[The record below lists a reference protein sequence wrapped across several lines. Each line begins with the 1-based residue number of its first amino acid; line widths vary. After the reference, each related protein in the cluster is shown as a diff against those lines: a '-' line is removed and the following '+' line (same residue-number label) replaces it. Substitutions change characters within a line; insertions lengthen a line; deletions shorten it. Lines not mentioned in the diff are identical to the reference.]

1 MSLNFNVS
9 PYYDDFDPTKN
20 FHRILFKPGFAVQA
34 RELTQSQ
41 TILQNQISDFASS
54 IFSQNTPISGGKVTT
69 NLYCYYIRLN
79 TQYNNVSVVAGG
91 FLNKIIKDSTG
102 TVLAKVIATAE
113 ATGSG
118 AVAGDPPT
126 LIVTYLSG
134 PQFTDGMTILPTD
147 GTNIGATVSTSTT
160 LQASTGYS
168 SVASISDGVFYV
180 VNGYSQSGT
189 QNADGSYTNYS
200 IGNFVNVSPQTIIL
214 NKYNNSPSY
223 RVGLQITETIYD
235 YISDV
240 SLLDPALGAS
250 NYQAP
255 GADRYV
261 IQLTLSTLPLTLGND
276 GQFIELL
283 RINSGSIVKQ
293 VDGTVYSTID
303 DYFAKR
309 DFETNGD
316 YIVEDFKLTPSTNAY
331 GNSTK
336 YDLSVGPGIA
346 YVHGYRVENQSK
358 ITLTSDRSRANNQI
372 YKNLVYMD
380 YGNYFVVDT
389 VGGQGTTSTGFD
401 PTLITPIDLHCVTS
415 ANIVT
420 ANSSTYNSTKVGSGF
435 IRGLQFVSAG
445 TNSNTKSYVYNAY
458 VSDISAN
465 SLSNTV
471 SSGTTTTLV
480 INDTNNV
487 YSTVAN
493 AYYGLTLTV
502 TTSGTTDTR
511 KIISYT
517 TSGITKTF
525 TVDNIFTITPTS
537 NSTFVLSFNTGAVQ
551 SIVKQPT
558 TGYTFTA
565 NANIA
570 LSGKTNGI
578 STGTTIL
585 NNTQGPELIY
595 PVGYPYV
602 ASVTNSSYYS
612 TRIFRNQ
619 TFSGSGLTLTISSGP
634 NKFIGNGTLSTNAV
648 QQNFTVIDTSTG
660 NILDIVDS
668 VTTTITNGTT
678 VNFAT
683 TAYAGKTVNIISN
696 VFVSSG
702 DNISDSGQ
710 VLKIK
715 NLVTGDTGNVAT
727 SFTSVSGTNVS
738 LYAPSTPG
746 TGSGQAYIT
755 NAGISSSRLS
765 LYVSDVKKIKK
776 IVDTKNKSLSPSSIS
791 GILSTSSYDIT
802 NNFKF
807 DNGQKDNF
815 YDHAGITLLPGAP
828 LPTGN
833 ILVIFDYYSHSGGDG
848 YFSVMSYL
856 SPKSSYPESYAQI
869 PVFISTHGT
878 TYNLRDCIDFR
889 PTRQNGQTSYVW
901 DYNLTDNTQGTLIP
915 TNLSSYIS
923 DYSYYLARKDKLV
936 LTKDNTFQIIQ
947 GSPSVS
953 PILPTEPDGS
963 LVIAN
968 LSLDPYTAYVP
979 GEGNI
984 GLTTNLS
991 VNKVLHKRWVKS
1003 DITDLENRVNNLEYY
1018 TSLSLLESTAA
1029 SSQIPDVNNITRP
1042 NYGILVDDFSSFAT
1056 VDTQN
1061 PDYMANIN
1069 IRKKQLSPLATVNN
1083 FQLQNPV
1090 ALNSLGTSTGTNTY
1104 QISSIN
1110 GTQTNIFTLPFTKT
1124 DTIIQPLA
1132 SSTIS
1137 VNPFSVTVLEGYQQ
1151 LNPPVDNWVDSQ
1163 IAAPV
1168 LVTDPTMQIYQQ
1180 TNGVTV
1186 GNSTDWQAI
1195 PGTVLNN
1202 NAAALNS
1209 PAPTLTST
1217 TTGTQNYQSQSTT
1230 ITTTSGQSSV
1240 PASYSTNNGFLTN
1253 SAVLPYIR
1261 PQQIIVKSKGLAF
1274 NTPVKTWFDGTNVD
1288 RYMISP
1294 NTIELQ
1300 SVSGTFA
1307 EDDVVGY
1314 YVSNT
1319 GTFYPVGR
1327 VVSTY
1332 VYGTGSVRLY
1342 IAKNLKL
1349 PNNLTLPGTIT
1360 LQNGNFDQNG
1370 NYVYGT
1376 VTASGTVS
1384 SSAII
1389 SIKTSG
1395 TIKGVGGTYITTQ
1408 GTSYSGNLISV
1419 QTNSAYCSFLNQY
1432 GVWGDANYSQA
1443 FNASFQL
1450 NITNSDYYTFTAS
1463 SDGTTAISLDGSQVL
1478 SASSYTTTTS
1488 YTTSTALTTGYHTIS
1503 WAGITTG
1510 GTGSG
1515 GFALTIR
1522 DSGGNLVFTTV
1533 NPPSLSYTNAG
1544 SEIQMPGGGSYFT
1557 GVTAIQLGADA
1568 SSVSNYYAGSVINI
1582 TSRYVYQQ
1590 TIASTYVPPP
1600 PPPAI
1605 VPPPTIVY
1613 NVTNQ
1618 YITQIIP
1625 PVPAIVAA
1633 QPPAQPT
1640 SPVIPAAPPSDS
1652 GGSYDSGSVGGGDS
1666 GD

>member
-1 MSLNFNVS
+1 MALNFNVS

-20 FHRILFKPGFAVQA
+20 FHRILFKPGSAVQA

-79 TQYNNVSVVAGG
+79 TQYNNVAVVAGS
-91 FLNKIIKDSTG
+91 FLNKIVTDVTG
-102 TVLAKVIATAE
+102 TILAKVIATAE
-113 ATGSG
+113 PTGSG
-118 AVAGDPPT
+118 SIAGDPPT
-126 LIVTYLSG
+126 LVVTYLSG
-134 PQFTDGMTILPTD
+134 PQFTDNMTVLPVD
-147 GTNIGATVSTSTT
+147 GTNIGATVTTSIP
-160 LQASTGYS
+160 LKPSTGYS
-168 SVASISDGVFYV
+168 SVASISSGVFYV

-189 QNADGSYTNYS
+189 ANPDGSYTNYS
-200 IGNFVNVSPQTIIL
+200 IGNFVSVLPQTIIL
-214 NKYNNSPSY
+214 DKYDNSPSI
-223 RVGLQITETIYD
+223 RVGLEITETIYD

-261 IQLTLSTLPLTLGND
+261 IQLTLSTLSLNLGND
-276 GQFIELL
+276 SQFIELL
-283 RINSGSIVKQ
+283 RIQNGNIVKQ

-331 GNSTK
+331 GNTNK
-336 YDLSVGPGIA
+336 YDLSIGPGIA

-358 ITLTSDRSRANNQI
+358 LTLTSDRSRANNQI

-380 YGNYFVVDT
+380 YGSYFVVDT
-389 VGGQGTTSTGFD
+389 VGGVGTTSSGFD
-401 PTLITPIDLHCVTS
+401 PSLVTPIDLHS
-415 ANIVT
+415 VT
-420 ANSSTYNSTKVGSGF
+420 ASAIDKTSLVTYNSTKVGSGF
-435 IRGLQFVSAG
+435 VRGLQFISAG

-458 VSDISAN
+458 VSDISVN
-465 SLSNTV
+465 SLSNNAT
-471 SSGTTTTLV
+471 SGTTNTIV
-480 INDTNNV
+480 INDTNSV
-487 YSTVAN
+487 YSAVSN
-493 AYYGLTLTV
+493 AYYGLTLTA

-511 KIISYT
+511 KVVSYGV
-517 TSGITKTF
+517 SGATKTF
-525 TVDNIFTITPTS
+525 TVDTIFTITPTS
-537 NSTFVLSFNTGAVQ
+537 STVFTITFNTGVVQ
-551 SIVKQPT
+551 SIIKQPT
-558 TGYTFTA
+558 SGGYTFTA
-565 NANIA
+565 NANIS
-570 LSGKTNGI
+570 LSGKTNSLPLG
-578 STGTTIL
+578 STIL
-585 NNTQGPELIY
+585 NTTTSPELIF
-595 PVGYPYV
+595 PIGYPYV
-602 ASVTNSSYYS
+602 SSVTNSSYYS

-619 TFSGSGLTLTISSGP
+619 GPFSSSGLSVTITSGP
-634 NKFIGNGTLSTNAV
+634 MKFIGNGTLSASAV
-648 QQNFTVIDTSTG
+648 QQNFTVIDTATG
-660 NILDIVDS
+660 NILDMVTG
-668 VTTTITNGTT
+668 VTTTVTNGTT

-683 TAYAGKTVNIISN
+683 SNYTSKTVNVIANI
-696 VFVSSG
+696 FVSSG
-702 DNISDSGQ
+702 DNLSDSGQ

-715 NLVTGDTGNVAT
+715 NLITGDTANVAT
-727 SFTSVSGTNVS
+727 SFTSVSGTNTSVYVPTS
-738 LYAPSTPG
+738 PG
-746 TGSGQAYIT
+746 VGSGQVYIT
-755 NAGISSSRLS
+755 NASINSSRMS

-776 IVDTKNKSLSPSSIS
+776 IVDTKNKALSPSAVS

-802 NNFKF
+802 NSFKF
-807 DNGQKDNF
+807 DNGQKDNY

-848 YFSVMSYL
+848 YFSVMSYS
-856 SPKSSYPESYAQI
+856 SPKSSYPENYPEI
-869 PVFISTHGT
+869 PVYISTHGT
-878 TYNLRDCIDFR
+878 TYNLKDCIDFR
-889 PTRQNGQTSYVW
+889 PTRQNGQTSYIW
-901 DYNLTDNTQGTLIP
+901 DYNQTDNTEGVLIP

-936 LTKDNTFQIIQ
+936 LTKDSTFQIIE
-947 GSPSVS
+947 GAPAVS
-953 PILPTEPDGS
+953 PIFPTEPDGS

-979 GEGNI
+979 GEGNV
-984 GLTTNLS
+984 GLTPNLS
-991 VNKVLHKRWVKS
+991 INKVIHKRWVKS

-1056 VDTQN
+1056 ADTQN
-1061 PDYMANIN
+1061 ADYMANIN
-1069 IRKKQLSPLATVNN
+1069 IRKKQLGPLSTVNN

-1090 ALNSLGTSTGTNTY
+1090 VLNSLGTSTGTNTY
-1104 QISSIN
+1104 AISSLN
-1110 GTQTNIFTLPFTKT
+1110 GTQTNIFTLPFTKQ

-1132 SSTIS
+1132 SSVVS
-1137 VNPFSVTVLEGYQQ
+1137 VNPFSVTISVGYQQ
-1151 LNPPVDNWVDSQ
+1151 LNPPSDNWIDSQ

-1180 TNGVTV
+1180 TNGITA
-1186 GNSTDWQAI
+1186 GNSTDWQSI

-1202 NAAALNS
+1202 NAAAINS

-1217 TTGTQNYQSQSTT
+1217 TTGTQNYQSQATT
-1230 ITTTSGQSSV
+1230 ITTTTGQSSV
-1240 PASYSTNNGFLTN
+1240 PSSYSTNNGFLTN
-1253 SAVLPYIR
+1253 IAILPYIR
-1261 PQQIIVKSKGLAF
+1261 AQQIIVKSKGLSF
-1274 NTPVKTWFDGTNVD
+1274 NTPIKTWFDGINVD

-1300 SVSGTFA
+1300 NSTGVFE
-1307 EDDVVGY
+1307 EDDIVGY

-1332 VYGTGSVRLY
+1332 VYGNGNVRLY
-1342 IAKNLKL
+1342 IAKNVKL
-1349 PNNLTLPGTIT
+1349 PNNLSLPGIIT

-1376 VTASGTVS
+1376 ATATGTVS
-1384 SSAII
+1384 SSSII
-1389 SIKTSG
+1389 NINTSG
-1395 TIKGVGGTYITTQ
+1395 TVKGVGGGYITTQ

-1432 GVWGDANYSQA
+1432 GVWGDTSYSQP
-1443 FNASFQL
+1443 FNASFQVNFP
-1450 NITNSDYYTFTAS
+1450 NITNYYFTAS
-1463 SDGTTAISLDGSQVL
+1463 CDGTTTINLDGSQIMSV
-1478 SASSYTTTTS
+1478 
-1488 YTTSTALTTGYHTIS
+1488 TGYATTQTYGIVPSSTGFHTIS

-1522 DSGGNLVFTTV
+1522 DYSGNLIFNTV
-1533 NPPSLSYTNAG
+1533 SPPNILYNLNQGT
-1544 SEIQMPGGGSYFT
+1544 EIQMPGGGSYFV
-1557 GVTAIQLGADA
+1557 GVTALQLGADA
-1568 SSVSNYYAGSVINI
+1568 SSTPNYYAGSTINV
-1582 TSRYVYQQ
+1582 TARYVYQQ

-1600 PPPAI
+1600 PPPAVI
-1605 VPPPTIVY
+1605 VPPPIVY
-1613 NVTNQ
+1613 NITNVTNNITNV
-1618 YITQIIP
+1618 ITQVL
-1625 PVPAIVAA
+1625 PVV
-1633 QPPAQPT
+1633 
-1640 SPVIPAAPPSDS
+1640 PVSTGAAAPAVTTPSDGS
-1652 GGSYDSGSVGGGDS
+1652 GPGDGVGG
-1666 GD
+1666 